1 MLLGEMLKATER
13 AKGAKGNPG
22 GQGAKIVRSSIG
34 TAQHTPTLA
43 DLNLSKKESVAAQRI
58 AALSPVYALHRTQL
72 IHCPCCCP
80 RAQGNVRC
88 AHTVFTQR
96 LLVPARVGWRRPKI
110 CDSGDFVC

>member
-1 MLLGEMLKATER
+1 VEALKLLGEMLKATER

-43 DLNLSKKESVAAQRI
+43 DLNLSKKESVVAQRI
-58 AALSPVYALHRTQL
+58 AAFSPVYAPHRTQW

-80 RAQGNVRC
+80 RAQGNVARNWFPPGTDFL
-88 AHTVFTQR
+88 A
-96 LLVPARVGWRRPKI
+96 PARVGKRLI
-110 CDSGDFVC
+110 